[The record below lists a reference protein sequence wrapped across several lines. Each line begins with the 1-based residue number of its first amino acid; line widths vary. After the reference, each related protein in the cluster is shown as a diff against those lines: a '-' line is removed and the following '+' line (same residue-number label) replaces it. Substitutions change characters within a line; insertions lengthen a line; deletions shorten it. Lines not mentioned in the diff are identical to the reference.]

1 MGEAR
6 HPLLRDDNGSRFCDP
21 VDMEAILSHLEFAGW
36 IFSAV
41 GLLTVLVIS
50 GLLLS
55 GLPGAILRNIEVTAS
70 ARRTIHHQQAPGSK
84 ATSHRHRERMGA

>member
-6 HPLLRDDNGSRFCDP
+6 NPLLRDDNGSRFCDP

-55 GLPGAILRNIEVTAS
+55 GLPGAILPDIEVTAS
-70 ARRTIHHQQAPGSK
+70 ARRTIHQQQAPGLE
-84 ATSHRHRERMGA
+84 ATSHSHRERMGA

>member
-1 MGEAR
+1 
-6 HPLLRDDNGSRFCDP
+6 
-21 VDMEAILSHLEFAGW
+21 MEAILSHLEFAGW
-36 IFSAV
+36 IFSVV

-55 GLPGAILRNIEVTAS
+55 GLPGAILPDLEVTAP
-70 ARRTIHHQQAPGSK
+70 ARRTIRQQQAVASE

>member
-6 HPLLRDDNGSRFCDP
+6 NPLLRDDNDSRLCDP
-21 VDMEAILSHLEFAGW
+21 VDMEAILSYLEFAGW
-36 IFSAV
+36 IFSPV
-41 GLLTVLVIS
+41 GLFTVLVVS

-55 GLPGAILRNIEVTAS
+55 GLPGVILADIEVTAS
-70 ARRTIHHQQAPGSK
+70 ARRTIQHQQAPGSE